1 MLRPYSNF
9 FLLKA
14 TNWFFIS
21 ASEIVG
27 KVAVTVSS
35 QDGTWHSVDETEFEY
50 HPNVTQE
57 LQKSIR
63 EMPYTKRNILLNY
76 ETLNPSRSAGI
87 GQTLSSCFSSCLQRM
102 ASYSVTT
109 NI

>member
-1 MLRPYSNF
+1 M
-9 FLLKA
+9 
-14 TNWFFIS
+14 
-21 ASEIVG
+21 
-27 KVAVTVSS
+27 SS

-76 ETLNPSRSAGI
+76 ETLNSSRSAGI